1 MHNLC
6 MKAFAI
12 ALERCGDP
20 GSADIGSNCR
30 IIRINNTDR

>member
-12 ALERCGDP
+12 ALERFGDP
-20 GSADIGSNCR
+20 ALLIIGSNYR

>member
-1 MHNLC
+1 MRKLC

-12 ALERCGDP
+12 ALERFGDP
-20 GSADIGSNCR
+20 GSADIGSNYR